1 MSVTMKTMKER
12 KKDSWFV
19 MKSDNLCFI
28 GAEHKGLV
36 GQPSTHQEVSGK
48 TGLRQGEK
56 TTEIKIW
63 KLQ

>member
-1 MSVTMKTMKER
+1 MSVTTKTMKER

-36 GQPSTHQEVSGK
+36 GQPSTHQAG
-48 TGLRQGEK
+48 
-56 TTEIKIW
+56 
-63 KLQ
+63 